1 MVGRV
6 CGNRASG
13 QIELCDET
21 GSIPLVVSIPYS
33 PEPEPDQH
41 PWLSGVRE
49 GSKVVITDFTVIAEK
64 TEESEKTVK
73 FYLHPHHMRPL
84 SVDKSPVNVISGE
97 GSTVGGSGS
106 GALYVYIST
115 KNCLKLGVGGSKSVF
130 ETLALVHSDPAK
142 LESTTETAETDT
154 VGNGVVGN
162 GVTGVGVTVSGAG
175 MTVTGAGVTGAGVTG
190 AGVTG
195 TGVTGAGVTGG
206 GVTGGGVNGAGVTG
220 AGATAAGVTGA
231 GVTGGGVPGGG
242 VPGAGMTG
250 GGVPG
255 GGVPGAGMTGG
266 GVPGGGMTGGG
277 VPGGGVTGGGVP
289 GAGMTGGGVPGGGV
303 PGGGMTGGGVPG
315 GGVTGAGVTGGG
327 VTGAGVTGGGVSG
340 AGVTGAGVTGAGVS
354 GAGVTGAG
362 VTGAASVVLG
372 FTSGRYYSYIHNGCT
387 YRLSCPEG
395 TLPAL
400 EEMKQSYITV
410 DDAIRLELVGAPHN
424 QSSIASAHTRGSV
437 LEVGEVVSMFYLPK
451 LQTAFDTGNNV
462 CSRSAEIIY
471 LTVLI
476 AYTMYCVYIFCV
488 VL

>member
-33 PEPEPDQH
+33 SEPDPDQH

-84 SVDKSPVNVISGE
+84 GVDKSPVNVISGE
-97 GSTVGGSGS
+97 GSTVGGSGG

-242 VPGAGMTG
+242 VPG

-277 VPGGGVTGGGVP
+277 VPGGGVTGAGVT
-289 GAGMTGGGVPGGGV
+289 GA
-303 PGGGMTGGGVPG
+303 
-315 GGVTGAGVTGGG
+315 GVTGAGVTGGG

-340 AGVTGAGVTGAGVS
+340 AGVTGAGVTGAGVSGAGVS